1 MEERMK
7 VKKAKLYI
15 FDMDGTILDSM
26 SVWSN
31 LGRNYLEKE
40 GALAPDDLEQRIEKM
55 TMEESAAYFQSLGVD
70 KEIPDIINGLF
81 ENIRESYR
89 LTIPGK
95 KEIIDIIEDLSQN
108 TDSILCILTTSEE
121 LCARTSMERLG
132 ILSCFRDIYTGDG
145 LGLGKRTGEIY
156 QKVCEIYGVA
166 PEDTVVFED
175 VLYAVQSAKE
185 AGCYVYAVSDS
196 CNQEDWVEICENADE
211 SIEPQNLVTRAVS

>member
-1 MEERMK
+1 ME

-31 LGRNYLEKE
+31 LGRNYLQKE
-40 GALAPDDLEQRIEKM
+40 GASVPDDLEQSIEKM
-55 TMEESAAYFQSLGVD
+55 TMEESAAYFQTLGVD

-89 LTIPGK
+89 LSIPGK
-95 KEIIDIIEDLSQN
+95 KEIVDIIVDLSKN

-156 QKVCEIYGVA
+156 ERVCEIYGVA
-166 PEDTVVFED
+166 PEDAVVFED
-175 VLYAVQSAKE
+175 VLYAVKSAKE

-196 CNQEDWVEICENADE
+196 CNGEDWEEICKCADE
-211 SIEPQNLVTRAVS
+211 SIEPQNLIMDSVS